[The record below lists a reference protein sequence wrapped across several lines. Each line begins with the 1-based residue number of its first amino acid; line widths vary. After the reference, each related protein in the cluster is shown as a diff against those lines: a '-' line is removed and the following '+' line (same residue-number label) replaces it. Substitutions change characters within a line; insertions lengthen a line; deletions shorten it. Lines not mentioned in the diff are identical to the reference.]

1 MKGCKNFYGQVLIY
15 INCSKIS
22 KPVHINRRIRKRQEI
37 MQKVVWKRK
46 QLELISISLMV
57 MVCAYLVSHKPK
69 KETMEYEED
78 FAENLELVKKE
89 TDSAEVIQTSIT
101 PGQYPIMGIS
111 DISVSQMVSYFNEN
125 CSEYPAEI
133 LGEGGAAN
141 IEEFCRIY
149 YEEAEKEGVRAEVA
163 FAQTMKETGW
173 LKYGGDA
180 EIEQYNFAGIG
191 TTGGG
196 TPGNSFAD
204 VRTGVRAQIQHLKAY
219 ATEETLNEACVD
231 ERYKYVNKGSAP
243 YVEWLGQQENPAGCG
258 WATGKNYG
266 YDIVEMISDMKKI

>member
-1 MKGCKNFYGQVLIY
+1 
-15 INCSKIS
+15 
-22 KPVHINRRIRKRQEI
+22 
-37 MQKVVWKRK
+37 MQKMTWKRK
-46 QLELISISLMV
+46 QLELIFISLMV
-57 MVCAYLVSHKPK
+57 MVCGYLVLHKTEKTEIVEYEDGFTESLEIAKEEEK
-69 KETMEYEED
+69 KET
-78 FAENLELVKKE
+78 
-89 TDSAEVIQTSIT
+89 EVIQTSIT

-125 CSEYPAEI
+125 SGDYPAET
-133 LGEGGAAN
+133 LGEGGASS
-141 IEEFCRIY
+141 IEEFCQIY

-219 ATEETLNEACVD
+219 ATEETLNETCVD
-231 ERYKYVNKGSAP
+231 ERYDYVSKGSAP

-266 YDIVEMISDMKKI
+266 YDIVEMISDMKRI